1 MIKLTSNLITVRYQF
16 RDPQLGVSSVGGF
29 NWNLIFTW
37 HRLPLAQRPADPTE
51 PVPSPTMAGGLF
63 AINKENFQRLG
74 SYDPGFDIWGGEES
88 SQIILIFKFLFPFLN

>member
-37 HRLPLAQRPADPTE
+37 HRLPPSQRPEDPTQ
-51 PVPSPTMAGGLF
+51 PVRSPTMAGGLF
-63 AINKENFQRLG
+63 AINKLNFQRLG
-74 SYDPGFDIWGGEES
+74 AYDPGFDIWGGEERYRV
-88 SQIILIFKFLFPFLN
+88 ICL